1 MLTRVETWSGTA
13 TVIVE
18 EISGSGKPVVRVL
31 LDNGGIEKVFL
42 QEFVTESDKP
52 APEAA
57 KAKPARKP
65 RTRELK
71 PEPISDELLVT
82 PAPPPAVQLDP
93 IDVDELPDELRNEP
107 EIAEEMQIT
116 E

>member
-1 MLTRVETWSGTA
+1 MIRCNTTAGLA
-13 TVIVE
+13 TVIGE
-18 EISGSGKPVVRVL
+18 EISGSGTSVVRVL
-31 LDNGGIEKVFL
+31 LDASGEERVFL
-42 QEFVTESDKP
+42 KEFVTESKTP

-65 RTRELK
+65 RTRKPK
-71 PEPISDELLVT
+71 PEPISDDLLVT
-82 PAPPPAVQLDP
+82 PAPPLAVQLDP

-107 EIAEEMQIT
+107 EVAAELQI